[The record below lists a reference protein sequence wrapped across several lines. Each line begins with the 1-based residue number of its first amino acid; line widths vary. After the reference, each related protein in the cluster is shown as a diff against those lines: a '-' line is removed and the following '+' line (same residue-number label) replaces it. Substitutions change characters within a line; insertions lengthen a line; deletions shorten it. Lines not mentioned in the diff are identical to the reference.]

1 MAKTE
6 YQQIQDLCSI
16 SEITENGEKER
27 LFYLETKNPG
37 TSYKEAIQVKQ
48 RLYPQPVVSVH
59 SDLMTI
65 HNTNNTIDC
74 HW

>member
-1 MAKTE
+1 M
-6 YQQIQDLCSI
+6 
-16 SEITENGEKER
+16 EKKR
-27 LFYLETKNPG
+27 DYFYLETKNLG

-59 SDLMTI
+59 SDLMTV
-65 HNTNNTIDC
+65 HNTNNTIYC